1 MSYSRWGHST
11 WYSFWSVSEATTK
24 EDEIFSLWLSIDNT
38 KDWSYNEL
46 KTWTAETV
54 LENYEGITQ
63 AEAEEALEY
72 IKYFLEDV
80 DKEYEHTSQPD
91 TKH

>member
-1 MSYSRWGHST
+1 MSYSRWSNST
-11 WYSFWSVSEATTK
+11 WYSFWCATNATTK
-24 EDEIFSLWLSIDNT
+24 EDEILSLWLGLDST
-38 KDWSYNEL
+38 KDWAYNEL
-46 KTWTAETV
+46 KTWTVETV

-72 IKYFLEDV
+72 IKYFLDDV
-80 DKEYEHTSQPD
+80 EQEYEHTSQPD